1 MPNSSAIFKS
11 VMVTGH
17 RKFTPD
23 ETEWLEPM
31 LYSTIR
37 RLKRFHGLEEAI
49 SGMALGADTIWAEAA
64 LVEEIPLAAYIPFE
78 VQANTWPESNQK
90 LWRDLRSQATRE
102 LVVGPA
108 YSVGY
113 LHARNDA
120 MIRDS
125 DLCVAA
131 FRVSETSGG
140 TFSAVKKVRKLGLP
154 LLLIDPETRS
164 ITKERFSD
172 QPIL

>member
-1 MPNSSAIFKS
+1 MSVTETSPIFKS
-11 VMVTGH
+11 VMLTGH
-17 RKFTPD
+17 RRFAEAD
-23 ETEWLEPM
+23 AVWLEHT

-64 LVEEIPLAAYIPFE
+64 LAANISLATYIPFE
-78 VQANTWPESNQK
+78 AQSKPWPQKNQQI
-90 LWRDLRSQATRE
+90 WRDLRSRATRE
-102 LVVGPA
+102 IVIGPFF
-108 YSVGY
+108 SIGY

-131 FRVSETSGG
+131 FRISETSGG
-140 TFSAVKKVRKLGLP
+140 TFSAVNKIRKLGKP
-154 LLLIDPETRS
+154 LLLIDPETRL
-164 ITKERFSD
+164 ITKENFAT
-172 QPIL
+172 